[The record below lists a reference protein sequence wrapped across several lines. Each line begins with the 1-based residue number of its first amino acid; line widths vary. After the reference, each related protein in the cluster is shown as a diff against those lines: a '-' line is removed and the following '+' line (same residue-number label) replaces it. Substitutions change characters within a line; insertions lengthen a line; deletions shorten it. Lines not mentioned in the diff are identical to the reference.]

1 MWYSTTNAA
10 ALENEKVVVGLFA
23 PAVSVTK
30 ELIRTRIFKKK
41 YEARSSNNIFSII
54 GQFVEKIRMVPS
66 IEIELQRAFRSL
78 PWFGGLK

>member
-10 ALENEKVVVGLFA
+10 ALEDEKVVVGLFA

-30 ELIRTRIFKKK
+30 ELIRTPKLRKN

-66 IEIELQRAFRSL
+66 MQLNYNVPSVPFL
-78 PWFGGLK
+78 GLVA

>member
-10 ALENEKVVVGLFA
+10 ALEDEKVVGLFA

-30 ELIRTRIFKKK
+30 ELIRTPIFKKK
-41 YEARSSNNIFSII
+41 IRGKIIQQHFLDYWSICGKDKNSTI
-54 GQFVEKIRMVPS
+54 D
-66 IEIELQRAFRSL
+66 EIELQRAFRSL